1 MFACYLLRRCQAIII
16 VFRMFFDVCCS
27 GNSLS
32 ENLPTLPGFTTDFID
47 PALGYVLLTGE
58 GNKSRVAVS
67 HNNT

>member
-1 MFACYLLRRCQAIII
+1 
-16 VFRMFFDVCCS
+16 MFFDVCGS